1 MSTQSLEQRVTRLE
15 AELARIKLP
24 KPTTEAEAPWWKTIV
39 GMHANNPYFEAVVEQ
54 GRAYRQ
60 SLKSIAS
67 ATAEL
72 SDLPDQSME
81 LCPLDDAIK
90 HLTTPILVARDR
102 GYSFAEIA
110 QILTAQGV
118 EISPEELQNYFS
130 SPVPSSPVPQTFSPA
145 VQSHRKRSKQPISSR
160 PAHPLVVV

>member
-1 MSTQSLEQRVTRLE
+1 MSTQSLEQRVARLE
-15 AELARIKLP
+15 AELAQIKSP
-24 KPTTEAEAPWWKTIV
+24 KPTAEAEVPWWKKIV
-39 GMHANNPYFEAVVEQ
+39 GMQANNPYFEAVVEQ

-67 ATAEL
+67 AAAEL

-110 QILTAQGV
+110 QILTTQGV
-118 EISPEELQNYFS
+118 KISPEELQNYFS
-130 SPVPSSPVPQTFSPA
+130 STMFQPLSPV
-145 VQSHRKRSKQPISSR
+145 VKSHRQRSKQPISTPPVR
-160 PAHPLVVV
+160 PLVVV